1 MTRTCPTP
9 LPMNEVFVDTSA
21 LYALLVEADD
31 NHRAA
36 RTVVPSFRDSGAGL
50 VTSSFVVL
58 ETVTLLQARV
68 GVAAVRI
75 FYRDVLPVL
84 DVVWVGEELL
94 HRAMAAL
101 LASSYRGVSLTD
113 WSSFVLMRERG
124 IVHAFA
130 FDEDFARQGFEL
142 VSADT

>member
-1 MTRTCPTP
+1 
-9 LPMNEVFVDTSA
+9 MNDVFVDTSA

-31 NHRAA
+31 NHHAA
-36 RTVVPSFRDSGAGL
+36 RTVAPSFRDAGAGL

-75 FYRDVLPVL
+75 FHRDVLPVL
-84 DVVWVGEELL
+84 DVVWVGEDLL

-101 LASSYRGVSLTD
+101 LASSQRRVSLTD

-130 FDEDFARQGFEL
+130 FDEDFARQGFE
-142 VSADT
+142 VVAVDA

>member
-1 MTRTCPTP
+1 
-9 LPMNEVFVDTSA
+9 MNDVFVDTSA
-21 LYALLVEADD
+21 LYALLVEADG
-31 NHRAA
+31 NHRVA
-36 RTVVPSFRDSGAGL
+36 RAVAPSLRDSGAGL

-58 ETVTLLQARV
+58 ETVSLLQARV

-84 DVVWVGEELL
+84 DMVWIGEELL

-101 LASSYRGVSLTD
+101 LASSHRGVSLTD

-142 VSADT
+142 VTVDA

>member
-1 MTRTCPTP
+1 MHCWSKPTTITTRRAPW
-9 LPMNEVFVDTSA
+9 LPHCET
-21 LYALLVEADD
+21 
-31 NHRAA
+31 RGA
-36 RTVVPSFRDSGAGL
+36 RL
-50 VTSSFVVL
+50 VTSSFVFL

-84 DVVWVGEELL
+84 DLVWVGEDLL

-101 LASSYRGVSLTD
+101 LASSHRKVSLTG

-142 VSADT
+142 VTVDA

>member
-31 NHRAA
+31 NHHAA

-84 DVVWVGEELL
+84 DVVWVGEDLL

-101 LASSYRGVSLTD
+101 LASSHRGVSLTD

-142 VSADT
+142 VAVDA